1 MSNKKEAQAER
12 EDLKSKRKDA
22 QEAADSP
29 NAGSRE
35 QADLKLAE
43 QEEAAAKLREKHPP
57 ERSGEFDESLKATF
71 PGSDPVAATQPG
83 PSKHHKK
90 R

>member
-1 MSNKKEAQAER
+1 MSKKKEAQTER
-12 EDLKSKRKDA
+12 ADLKSKRKDA
-22 QEAADSP
+22 QEAAASP

-57 ERSGEFDESLKATF
+57 ERSSKLDESLKATF
-71 PGSDPVAATQPG
+71 PGSDPVAVTQPG
-83 PSKHHKK
+83 PSKHPKK